1 VKDGLSPLSGTELDP
16 ARVSI
21 SVVSH
26 GQAGLVASLLAD
38 IAAHVR
44 APIEVI
50 LTMNLPE
57 ARPFDPARF
66 AFPLRILENPAPK
79 GFAANQNAAFRMSRG
94 AFFCVLN
101 PDIRMDRDPF
111 PDLLKCLQEPAV
123 GLAAPLIRNPAGAV
137 EDSARRFPTPFSI
150 LRKALLRPTGVDY
163 PIGDESIYPD
173 WVAGM
178 FMVFPRE
185 VFAALG
191 GFDERY
197 FLYYEDVNLC
207 ARLRLA
213 GKRVALCTSAF
224 AVHDARRQSLRSL
237 RYMRWHLSSMMRYF
251 IFWAARL
258 AWRRIPRLRR
268 GDKKGGGGDRA
279 ARGPPYPRL

>member
-1 VKDGLSPLSGTELDP
+1 MKDGLSPLSGTELDP

-66 AFPLRILENPAPK
+66 AFPLRVLENPAPK
-79 GFAANQNAAFRMSRG
+79 GFAANHNAAFRMSRG

-101 PDIRMDRDPF
+101 PDIRIDRDPF

-150 LRKALLRPTGVDY
+150 LRKALLRPTYIDY

-224 AVHDARRQSLRSL
+224 AVHDARRQSRSSL
-237 RYMRWHLSSMMRYF
+237 RHMRWHLCSMTRYF
-251 IFWAARL
+251 TFWAARL
-258 AWRRIPRLRR
+258 AWRGTPRKRR
-268 GDKKGGGGDRA
+268 GD
-279 ARGPPYPRL
+279 

>member
-1 VKDGLSPLSGTELDP
+1 VKDGLAPLSGTALDP

-26 GQAGLVASLLAD
+26 GQAGLVASLVAD

-66 AFPLRILENPAPK
+66 AFPLRILENPVPK

-94 AFFCVLN
+94 GFFCVLN
-101 PDIRMDRDPF
+101 PDIRIDRDPF

-123 GLAAPLIRNPAGAV
+123 GLAAPLIRDPAGAV
-137 EDSARRFPTPFSI
+137 EDSARRFPTPLSI
-150 LRKALLRPTGVDY
+150 LRKAWLRRTEVDY

-207 ARLRLA
+207 ARLMLA
-213 GKRVALCTSAF
+213 GKRVALCTAAF

-237 RYMRWHLSSMMRYF
+237 RYMLWHLASMMRYF
-251 IFWAARL
+251 LFWSVRL
-258 AWRRIPRLRR
+258 AFRPMAHKRR
-268 GDKKGGGGDRA
+268 DV
-279 ARGPPYPRL
+279 